1 VGSPGPGGRAG
12 VITVAG
18 EALVDVI
25 VRDGGER
32 TVHPGGSAANVAV
45 ALSRLGQRAVLV
57 TQLGADGHG
66 DLIRAHLAGN
76 GVELIQAGPV
86 SAPTSES
93 LATLGAGGGAS
104 YEFRLSWDVPGA
116 RIAAGSVALHAG
128 SLGVLLPP
136 GGQRVIELMES
147 ACRDGGLVTSYDPN
161 VRPSVTP
168 DRRAVAAVVERAAAS
183 AHIVKVS
190 EEDLGFLFPGM
201 TPARFADRLLGAGG
215 ATSLLVVTRGGE
227 GALVA
232 TREVRFSAAAVP
244 VTVADTVGAG
254 DAFTAAL
261 LAGLAKLGMLTAG
274 ALAGRVSTDSGALH
288 ELADQAL
295 AAAALTCTRAGANPP
310 TTAELRRFRGI
321 ISGQSGQ

>member
-1 VGSPGPGGRAG
+1 
-12 VITVAG
+12 
-18 EALVDVI
+18 
-25 VRDGGER
+25 
-32 TVHPGGSAANVAV
+32 
-45 ALSRLGQRAVLV
+45 
-57 TQLGADGHG
+57 
-66 DLIRAHLAGN
+66 
-76 GVELIQAGPV
+76 
-86 SAPTSES
+86 
-93 LATLGAGGGAS
+93 
-104 YEFRLSWDVPGA
+104 
-116 RIAAGSVALHAG
+116 
-128 SLGVLLPP
+128 
-136 GGQRVIELMES
+136 
-147 ACRDGGLVTSYDPN
+147 
-161 VRPSVTP
+161 
-168 DRRAVAAVVERAAAS
+168 
-183 AHIVKVS
+183 VS

-201 TPARFADRLLGAGG
+201 TPGWFADRLLGAGG